1 MGDGGDDTNS
11 GAGVGLLARQNGVA
25 RSHFGKFD
33 SQAEAE
39 KWIAEHHWLTEQSKG
54 APDAPEATPN

>member
-1 MGDGGDDTNS
+1 LRLRQKYQ
-11 GAGVGLLARQNGVA
+11 ALGLLARQNGVA

-39 KWIAEHHWLTEQSKG
+39 KWIAEHH
-54 APDAPEATPN
+54 

>member
-1 MGDGGDDTNS
+1 LRLRQKYQ
-11 GAGVGLLARQNGVA
+11 ALGLLARQNGVA

-39 KWIAEHHWLTEQSKG
+39 KWIAEHHWLTEQSKP
-54 APDAPEATPN
+54 APDKRAKPN